1 MLENQTEEITY
12 SNMPPIKTEYANK
25 SGENFTLEEWA
36 YFMDEVNKQIGE
48 GVKEIDFGKATRN
61 ARYLAKLDRSFKNM
75 ENGGGR
81 VITDDELRRMIY
93 GTETF

>member
-1 MLENQTEEITY
+1 MLENQTEKITY
-12 SNMPPIKTEYANK
+12 SDMPPIKTEYANK

-61 ARYLAKLDRSFKNM
+61 ARYLAKLDRAFADS
-75 ENGGGR
+75 EG
-81 VITDDELRRMIY
+81 ITFTFDELEKFVNEV
-93 GTETF
+93 GKV